1 MDHRDRPG
9 KPPLVIQ
16 SFTNDAIL
24 QPLEAFQHPAF
35 KSMIDIAARAPNGVN
50 LPGTKITR
58 QAIISLFLTNLAALK
73 ERLNV
78 CTIFI
83 ES

>member
-1 MDHRDRPG
+1 
-9 KPPLVIQ
+9 
-16 SFTNDAIL
+16 
-24 QPLEAFQHPAF
+24 
-35 KSMIDIAARAPNGVN
+35 MIDIAACAPNGVN
-50 LPGTKITR
+50 LPGTKTTR

-78 CTIFI
+78 RTVLI